1 MKLGIIVNERSGS
14 VPEDG
19 RAELELEIHDAGH
32 KAIVPV
38 DPEADLQDQVAGLM
52 AQDVDAIAVWGGDGT
67 ICAVL
72 QTTNGKTPVLV
83 LPGGTMNLL
92 PKRLHHGE
100 MDWKKIV
107 RSVLEN
113 PKPTWIS
120 AGEVAGQRFYV
131 AALFGQLTHI
141 GASREAAREGSI
153 LEAVSILTDRSALD
167 IETSILIE
175 VFQTDMRREFPATAA
190 AVIPADEGG
199 LEIAVIA
206 PDSHLDLA
214 ATAMDAM
221 IKGWREG
228 AHFHAD
234 NASAIRMNHAK
245 GSSIPATID
254 GEPHEPGEHFN
265 ISYLPKAA
273 CVLVAGGE
281 P

>member
-19 RAELELEIHDAGH
+19 RAQLELEIQDAGH
-32 KAIVPV
+32 EAIVPV

-92 PKRLHHGE
+92 PKRLHDGE

-141 GASREAAREGSI
+141 GASREAVREGSI

-167 IETSILIE
+167 IETNILIE
-175 VFQTDMRREFPATAA
+175 VFQTDKRREFPATAA

-245 GSSIPATID
+245 GGMIPATVD

-273 CVLVAGGE
+273 CVMVAGGE
-281 P
+281 S

>member
-1 MKLGIIVNERSGS
+1 MKIGIIVNERSGS
-14 VPEDG
+14 VPEGG
-19 RAELELEIHDAGH
+19 RGQLELEIREAGH
-32 KAIVPV
+32 ETVLP
-38 DPEADLQDQVAGLM
+38 ADLEAALQEQVAWLV
-52 AQDVDAIAVWGGDGT
+52 AQDIDAVAVWGGDGT

-72 QTTNGKTPVLV
+72 EVTNGKPPVLV

-92 PKRLHHGE
+92 PKRLHDGE
-100 MDWKKIV
+100 LDWKKIV

-113 PKPTWIS
+113 PQPTWIS

-141 GASREAAREGSI
+141 GASREAVREGAI

-167 IETSILIE
+167 IETNIQIE
-175 VFQTDMRREFPATAA
+175 VIQADKRREFPATAA
-190 AVIPADEGG
+190 AVIPAEGGG

-221 IKGWREG
+221 IKGWRDG

-234 NASAIRMNHAK
+234 NASAIRMTHAK
-245 GSSIPATID
+245 GSTIPATID
-254 GEPHEPGEHFN
+254 GEPSEPGELFN